1 MNEMS
6 KHKKDEYSQKLTSRI
21 FDRYAEV
28 DKDSK

>member
-1 MNEMS
+1 MNEIG
-6 KHKKDEYSQKLTSRI
+6 KQKKEEYSQKLTSRI